1 MLPSSSG
8 VSTVVMPACPDH
20 VRQQLEDRGFEI
32 VLVDVSEFHKGGG
45 SIRCL
50 TNPVDVRIGRDLPAV
65 DGGEVVVPP
74 VV

>member
-1 MLPSSSG
+1 M
-8 VSTVVMPACPDH
+8 
-20 VRQQLEDRGFEI
+20 
-32 VLVDVSEFHKGGG
+32 VDVSEFHKGGG